1 MKQETGK
8 AKFRIGLAAIFVGA
22 ILGGI
27 TVLFVNAVREQLWR
41 QSVNTIMESTQQGR
55 DTLQVQ
61 LRGEYESMGAFGTHL
76 GEYTAGQTGELEDT
90 VSRFGEADKG
100 ITLYLEDG
108 SSYPA
113 GSQTDEKALEV
124 LAGVDQAGGIIDPHI
139 SSVTGA
145 NVFQLYLRVTLK
157 DGTAG
162 YLLKEYEVESIVDSF
177 SLSFYNDSGFSYV
190 VDAEGNVLIRPP
202 HPNSNKTV
210 QNLFD
215 MLSGDQNDPGSR
227 EQFTNALKEGKK
239 GWATFYYQGEDT
251 VFCYIPLQLQTDWYL
266 ISIIPRDVVDEQT
279 NQIILSTLALITG
292 IILGIALL
300 VMMYYRYVRRTNRK
314 LKGQADYIGHL
325 YNAVPEGIALLNVEP
340 PYRFLQL
347 NREGLRLLD
356 YPEGASEDSLKVRN
370 FQEIIYPDD
379 CEGLVGIL
387 QDTVESE
394 NKNIFENRVLRM
406 DGSFIWISGL
416 AEKTLDED
424 GNPVL
429 IATFHDITA
438 EKLAE
443 EEAERE
449 KLQER
454 RMLVSAVSSVY
465 PVIISLNLTRDT
477 LKFIYA
483 QPGLQVKL
491 GGQESYS
498 GLYEEFIPTVHP
510 DSLEEFRRRF
520 SPDYLVH
527 TLGEDRN
534 EVYLEAK
541 QLLTDGRYHWIS
553 TQIIAVDNPY
563 SADKLAILL
572 SRRIDEQ
579 RYEEEQQ
586 RSALESALETARA
599 ASAAKSQFLSNM
611 SHDIRTPMNA
621 IVGMTAIAT
630 THLEERERVL
640 ECLKKIGLSSQHL
653 LSLINDIL
661 DMSKIESGKLSL
673 RAEPFNL
680 AELAAEVTELVR
692 AEADSGQIEMD
703 VRMAVIK
710 NEKVIGDPLRI
721 RQVYLN
727 ILSNAIKY
735 TPAGGSIR
743 IEVKQEKGR
752 RKGYHNYVFRC
763 ADTGVGMD
771 AEFLEKLFQPFERA
785 QDSTTSR
792 VAGTG
797 LGMAITKNIVDLMN
811 GDIFVK
817 SRPGEG
823 SCFTVNIPLR
833 QQDLQQEEI
842 PGEWAGVRSLIV
854 DDDVRTCEYTTELL
868 KDMGLRAQFV
878 TGGEDAVRFVIE
890 EKDGSDPFELM
901 IVDWK
906 MPGMDGLEVTRRI
919 RRTVGDDIPVIILTA
934 YDWSEIESEAREAGV
949 TAFLAKPFYRSK
961 ICYLL
966 GELSGEKELTAQQ
979 DFSGRPD
986 CTGKRVLLVEDNEM
1000 NREIARVLI
1009 EEMGAQVEE
1018 ARDGAEAVQMMSD
1031 SADGHYDMI
1040 FMDIQMPVMDGYEA
1054 AKEIRS
1060 LKRPDALK
1068 IPIVAMT
1075 ANAFEEDVRIALD
1088 AGMNE
1093 HFAKPIDVRK
1103 LEVLLHRYLLGAE
1116 AAEEI

>member
-1 MKQETGK
+1 
-8 AKFRIGLAAIFVGA
+8 
-22 ILGGI
+22 
-27 TVLFVNAVREQLWR
+27 
-41 QSVNTIMESTQQGR
+41 
-55 DTLQVQ
+55 
-61 LRGEYESMGAFGTHL
+61 
-76 GEYTAGQTGELEDT
+76 
-90 VSRFGEADKG
+90 
-100 ITLYLEDG
+100 
-108 SSYPA
+108 
-113 GSQTDEKALEV
+113 
-124 LAGVDQAGGIIDPHI
+124 
-139 SSVTGA
+139 
-145 NVFQLYLRVTLK
+145 
-157 DGTAG
+157 
-162 YLLKEYEVESIVDSF
+162 
-177 SLSFYNDSGFSYV
+177 
-190 VDAEGNVLIRPP
+190 
-202 HPNSNKTV
+202 
-210 QNLFD
+210 
-215 MLSGDQNDPGSR
+215 
-227 EQFTNALKEGKK
+227 
-239 GWATFYYQGEDT
+239 
-251 VFCYIPLQLQTDWYL
+251 
-266 ISIIPRDVVDEQT
+266 
-279 NQIILSTLALITG
+279 
-292 IILGIALL
+292 
-300 VMMYYRYVRRTNRK
+300 
-314 LKGQADYIGHL
+314 
-325 YNAVPEGIALLNVEP
+325 
-340 PYRFLQL
+340 
-347 NREGLRLLD
+347 
-356 YPEGASEDSLKVRN
+356 
-370 FQEIIYPDD
+370 
-379 CEGLVGIL
+379 
-387 QDTVESE
+387 
-394 NKNIFENRVLRM
+394 M
-406 DGSFIWISGL
+406 DGSFLWISGL

-443 EEAERE
+443 EAAERE

-510 DSLEEFRRRF
+510 DSLQEFRRRF

-621 IVGMTAIAT
+621 IVGMTAIAA

-692 AEADSGQIEMD
+692 AEAVSGQIEMD

-823 SCFTVNIPLR
+823 ACFTVNIPLR

-979 DFSGRPD
+979 DFGGRPD

-1000 NREIARVLI
+1000 NREIACVLI

>member
-1 MKQETGK
+1 
-8 AKFRIGLAAIFVGA
+8 
-22 ILGGI
+22 
-27 TVLFVNAVREQLWR
+27 
-41 QSVNTIMESTQQGR
+41 
-55 DTLQVQ
+55 
-61 LRGEYESMGAFGTHL
+61 
-76 GEYTAGQTGELEDT
+76 
-90 VSRFGEADKG
+90 
-100 ITLYLEDG
+100 
-108 SSYPA
+108 
-113 GSQTDEKALEV
+113 
-124 LAGVDQAGGIIDPHI
+124 
-139 SSVTGA
+139 
-145 NVFQLYLRVTLK
+145 
-157 DGTAG
+157 
-162 YLLKEYEVESIVDSF
+162 
-177 SLSFYNDSGFSYV
+177 
-190 VDAEGNVLIRPP
+190 
-202 HPNSNKTV
+202 
-210 QNLFD
+210 
-215 MLSGDQNDPGSR
+215 
-227 EQFTNALKEGKK
+227 
-239 GWATFYYQGEDT
+239 
-251 VFCYIPLQLQTDWYL
+251 
-266 ISIIPRDVVDEQT
+266 
-279 NQIILSTLALITG
+279 
-292 IILGIALL
+292 
-300 VMMYYRYVRRTNRK
+300 
-314 LKGQADYIGHL
+314 
-325 YNAVPEGIALLNVEP
+325 
-340 PYRFLQL
+340 
-347 NREGLRLLD
+347 
-356 YPEGASEDSLKVRN
+356 
-370 FQEIIYPDD
+370 
-379 CEGLVGIL
+379 
-387 QDTVESE
+387 
-394 NKNIFENRVLRM
+394 M
-406 DGSFIWISGL
+406 DGSFLWISGL

-443 EEAERE
+443 EAAERE

-510 DSLEEFRRRF
+510 DSLQEFRRRF

-621 IVGMTAIAT
+621 IVGMTAIAA

-692 AEADSGQIEMD
+692 AEAVSGQIEMD

-823 SCFTVNIPLR
+823 ACFTVNIPLR

-934 YDWSEIESEAREAGV
+934 YDWSEIENEAREAGV

-979 DFSGRPD
+979 DFGGRPD

-1000 NREIARVLI
+1000 NREIACVLI